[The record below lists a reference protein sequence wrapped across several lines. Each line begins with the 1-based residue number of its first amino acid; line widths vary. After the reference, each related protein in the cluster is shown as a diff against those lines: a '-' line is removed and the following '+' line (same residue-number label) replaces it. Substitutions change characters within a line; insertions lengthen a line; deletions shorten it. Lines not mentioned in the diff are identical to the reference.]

1 MKLKELLNG
10 VCECNLDVEV
20 ADVVTDTRKIKTGA
34 LFVCIAGEHFDSHG
48 SAKEMI
54 EKGAVA
60 VICEHDVG
68 VENQFIVENTRNALS
83 LIASNFYG
91 NPSRSLKLIGVTGTN
106 GKTTS
111 TYILKQVLEA
121 LGHRTGLIGT
131 IAYDTGFRR
140 IHATNTTPEPMQLQ
154 AVFSEMVD
162 SGCEYVVMEASSQ
175 ALAQGRLYGEHF
187 VGAIFTNLTEDHL
200 DYHKTKEN
208 YFLAKK
214 MLLDNADVAIVNADD
229 EAGKRLL
236 EMKPCPKIFGY
247 SLEGVSDYNAENIKL
262 SVNGVSYWAKLGDK
276 AYLIKFPMAGEY
288 SVKNSLGVF
297 ALLHE
302 LGFDVKEIATALID
316 CEGVRGRNE
325 IIPTGRD
332 FTIICDFAH
341 TPDALSKILTQT
353 KQFTEGKLYCLF
365 GAAGERDA
373 IKRPLMGAVVANLA
387 DFIILTSDNPAH
399 EDEQKI
405 ADDVL
410 KGIKNHN
417 TPYTVILDRVE
428 AINYAVSQLKT
439 GDVLVLAG
447 KGHEDYQQIGET
459 KVPFDER
466 EIVRNAL
473 EKLR

>member
-10 VCECNLDVEV
+10 VCECNSDAEV
-20 ADVVTDTRKIKTGA
+20 VDVVTDTRKIKAGA
-34 LFVCIAGEHFDSHG
+34 LFVCIAGEHFNSHN

-60 VICEHDVG
+60 VVCEHDVG

-83 LIASNFYG
+83 LIASNFFG

-214 MLLDNADVAIVNADD
+214 ILLDNADVAIVNADD

-236 EMKPCPKIFGY
+236 ELKPCPKIFGY
-247 SLEGVSDYNAENIKL
+247 SLEDGSDYNAENIKL

-302 LGFDVKEIATALID
+302 LGFDVKDIATALID

-466 EIVRNAL
+466 EIVRHAL

>member
-1 MKLKELLNG
+1 MKLNELLKG
-10 VCECNLDVEV
+10 ICECESNIEV
-20 ADVVTDTRKIKTGA
+20 TDVVTDTRKIKDGA
-34 LFVCIAGEHFDSHG
+34 LFVCISGEHFDAHSY
-48 SAKEMI
+48 AAEMI
-54 EKGAVA
+54 QKGAVA
-60 VICEHDVG
+60 VVCEHDVG
-68 VENQFIVENTRNALS
+68 VENQYIVENTRNALS

-91 NPSRSLKLIGVTGTN
+91 NPSKSLKLIGVTGTN

-111 TYILKQVLEA
+111 TYILKQVLES

-131 IAYDTGFRR
+131 IEYDTGFRR

-187 VGAIFTNLTEDHL
+187 LGAIFTNLTEDHL

-214 MLLDNADVAIVNADD
+214 MLLDNADTAIVNVDD
-229 EAGKRLL
+229 EAGQRLL
-236 EMKPCPKIFGY
+236 EMKPCPKIVGY
-247 SLEGVSDYNAENIKL
+247 SLQGKGDYNAENIKL
-262 SVNGVSYWAKLGDK
+262 SVGGVSYWAQTGGK
-276 AYLIKFPMAGEY
+276 AYLIKFPMAGEF
-288 SVKNSLGVF
+288 SVKNSLGVIG
-297 ALLHE
+297 LLHE
-302 LGFDVKEIATALID
+302 LGFEIKEIATALID

-325 IIPTGRD
+325 IIPTDKD

-373 IKRPLMGAVVANLA
+373 IKRPLMGEVVANLA
-387 DFIILTSDNPAH
+387 DYIILTSDNPAH
-399 EDEQKI
+399 EDQQKI

-410 KGIKNHN
+410 KGIKNHD
-417 TPYTVILDRVE
+417 TPYTVILDRIE
-428 AINYAVSQLKT
+428 AINYAVGLLKP

-447 KGHEDYQQIGET
+447 KGHEDYQHIGDS
-459 KVPFDER
+459 KIPFDER

>member
-1 MKLKELLNG
+1 MKLKELLSG
-10 VCECNLDVEV
+10 ICECDLDLEV
-20 ADVVTDTRKIKTGA
+20 TDVVTDTRKIKKDA
-34 LFVCIAGEHFDSHG
+34 LFVCIKGEHFDSHN

-54 EKGAVA
+54 EKGACA
-60 VICEHDVG
+60 IIAERDTG
-68 VENQFIVENTRNALS
+68 AENQFIVENTRNALS

-91 NPSRSLKLIGVTGTN
+91 NPSKSLKLIGVTGTN

-111 TYILKQVLEA
+111 TYILKQVLET

-154 AVFSEMVD
+154 SVFSEMVD

-214 MLLDNADVAIVNADD
+214 MLLDNADTAIVNIDD

-236 EMKPCPKIFGY
+236 SMKPCPEIYGY
-247 SLEGVSDYNAENIKL
+247 SLCGAGDYNAENIKL
-262 SVNGVSYWAKLGDK
+262 SVNGVSYWAKNGDK

-302 LGFDVKEIATALID
+302 LGFDVKDIVTALID

-373 IKRPLMGAVVANLA
+373 IKRPLMGAVVASLA
-387 DFIILTSDNPAH
+387 DYIILTSDNPAH

-410 KGIKNHN
+410 KGIQNHD

-428 AINYAVSQLKT
+428 AINYAVGLLKT

-466 EIVRNAL
+466 EIVRTAL